1 MGEDK
6 NSRVTVK
13 HYRSSKS
20 GALPEANALSY
31 GEIAVGYAKG
41 EESLFI
47 KNSNDELVRCYMQ
60 PDYSDFI
67 TGEEFSPVSTAAL
80 NSVTKGTL
88 GKVNGIS
95 LEESDVELDLSLIKI
110 VDKLPTENI
119 LDNKIYLVPISGVSG
134 DTTFKKWLY
143 ITDDT
148 RWEYMGLV
156 KSDID
161 LSGYLKITDAN
172 KKYVAKSEN
181 QNSSINTDKNGAM
194 ANFSDNGQAYLAVR
208 PKTERFLMNIPYAAA
223 AFGVKDDG
231 TAAFSHKQYTT
242 YNKDTGAYTGAKN
255 TAILQFAGPVGLR
268 YAKNTGSTND
278 VTEAMYKYVGVI
290 DSPDE
295 FQRVYSAKQV
305 DDLLAGYQA
314 QIDALKQAIMDLGGT
329 IE

>member
-1 MGEDK
+1 MPD
-6 NSRVTVK
+6 RQIIQ
-13 HYRSSKS
+13 HYRCSKN
-20 GALPEANALSY
+20 GAIPKADDLNY
-31 GEIAVGYAKG
+31 GEIAITYAKG
-41 EESLFI
+41 DESIFI
-47 KNSNDELVRCYMQ
+47 KNSEDEVVKTPLI
-60 PDYSDFI
+60 PDYSIFVTD
-67 TGEEFSPVSTAAL
+67 EEFETVSSAAL

-88 GKVNGIS
+88 GKINGVS
-95 LEESDVELDLSLIKI
+95 LEESDVNLDLSLYKI
-110 VDKLPTENI
+110 VPTLPTENI
-119 LDNKIYLVPISGVSG
+119 LDNKIYLVPISGASG

-156 KSDID
+156 KSDVD
-161 LSGYLKITDAN
+161 LSGYLKTADAD

-208 PKTERFLMNIPYAAA
+208 PKTAKFLMDIPYAAA

-242 YNKDTGAYTGAKN
+242 YNKDTGVYSGAKN
-255 TAILQFAGPVGLR
+255 TAVLQFAGPVGLR

-278 VTEAMYKYVGVI
+278 VSEAMYKYVGII

-295 FQRVYSAKQV
+295 RQRVYSTTQV
-305 DDLLAGYQA
+305 DALLKTLNDK
-314 QIDALKQAIMDLGGT
+314 IEALENEIRTLKGEEEG
-329 IE
+329 